1 MQNAWKSMN
10 NVLYLAWRRRMATLQ
25 VRDID
30 DRLYN
35 FLKSSAK
42 LQNRSISQEVITIIQ
57 NHLNSAKNSTTNATL
72 EFLALSGAWKDDRK
86 PEEIISDIRKGRTK
100 SSRFGENNGLFD

>member
-1 MQNAWKSMN
+1 
-10 NVLYLAWRRRMATLQ
+10 MATLQ

-42 LQNRSISQEVITIIQ
+42 RQNRSISQEVVTIIE
-57 NHLNSAKNSTTNATL
+57 NHLNSSVNTKNATL
-72 EFLALSGAWKDDRK
+72 EFLSLTGAWKDEK
-86 PEEIISDIRKGRTK
+86 SAEEIVKDIRNSRNQ
-100 SSRFGENNGLFD
+100 SSRFGVNNGIFD